1 MRYSY
6 LLCICIFLL
15 VLFYSQTMKGIQGQV
30 IVVCF
35 YAFREIYISLL
46 SSQQWAFIST
56 SLDKSTSSYLVSF
69 SGIVSIASAIGG
81 CTVEKLVNL
90 GGVHWLLISVLLSI
104 LGAWCCTEG
113 AQCIVTE
120 HKLHTDKPLSKPTH
134 KTEVTTTKKKTGF
147 WSDSYQLISSHKIL
161 QLLFCEAV
169 CHQLCTNMLNIMFHN
184 GLRESA
190 VDDEMKAKLVG
201 RFFATVNIIVVSLQ
215 CLVLPSIL
223 SCATLPIV
231 LNCLPVVVLFSVSVG
246 MVYPSVTAV
255 MIGFGSMKVLEYS
268 VMNAASEMI
277 YVPLGHEVRYL
288 GKELIKFFGH
298 KLGKSLSSV
307 IISTAIHKFSPSLQ
321 QQSIWG
327 LGFTVIWGASLLWLS
342 KHLVDEEQA
351 GVRVPHTT
359 TASMQRPKKIGIKAS
374 RSMPLFEVPLE
385 EEDEENEDV
394 RNDWDGMMDA
404 IDKLTGLGIPRNAS
418 SKGSLYR
425 QELVSRHSRS

>member
-1 MRYSY
+1 MH
-6 LLCICIFLL
+6 
-15 VLFYSQTMKGIQGQV
+15 
-30 IVVCF
+30 
-35 YAFREIYISLL
+35 A
-46 SSQQWAFIST
+46 
-56 SLDKSTSSYLVSF
+56 
-69 SGIVSIASAIGG
+69 
-81 CTVEKLVNL
+81 
-90 GGVHWLLISVLLSI
+90 
-104 LGAWCCTEG
+104 
-113 AQCIVTE
+113 
-120 HKLHTDKPLSKPTH
+120 DKPLAKPTP
-134 KTEVTTTKKKTGF
+134 KPEAAAKKKAGF
-147 WSDSYQLISSHKIL
+147 WSDSYQLISSHRIL

-190 VDDEMKAKLVG
+190 VDDEMRARLVG
-201 RFFATVNIIVVSLQ
+201 RFFATVNIVVVSLQ

-268 VMNAASEMI
+268 VMNAATEMI

-307 IISTAIHKFSPSLQ
+307 VISTAIHKYQPSLQ

-327 LGFTVIWGASLLWLS
+327 LGFTVVWGAALLCLS
-342 KHLVDEEQA
+342 KHLVDQEQSGECAAHA
-351 GVRVPHTT
+351 GTT
-359 TASMQRPKKIGIKAS
+359 GPKKIGIKAS
-374 RSMPLFEVPLE
+374 RSMPLFEVPVD
-385 EEDEENEDV
+385 EEDEEENEDV

-404 IDKLTGLGIPRNAS
+404 IDKLTGLGIPRNSS
-418 SKGSLYR
+418 SKSSLYR
-425 QELVSRHSRS
+425 QELVSRHSRGSLVLLDEPGPVLRSRSFTSTTNEDDNTTVASESPPLVWYGRDSHSDETSRRRLESEELACLSKVPFSA